1 MFIME
6 SFEDILDLEAT
17 LLLEF
22 GQETLAVESLD
33 ASYFNNPFQA
43 DPVYD
48 PDEATSTTIENVD
61 DEPSSRRKELQSAC
75 STFPTTTIENVDNEP
90 SSERKELQ
98 PACSTF
104 PTTTRKDTKRKRAA
118 FDDPDRRAK
127 VAQVRKDSACMR
139 CHIKKIPVRL
149 IPCGCP
155 LRPK

>member
-61 DEPSSRRKELQSAC
+61 
-75 STFPTTTIENVDNEP
+75 NEP

-104 PTTTRKDTKRKRAA
+104 PTTTRQDTKRKRAA
-118 FDDPDRRAK
+118 FEDPARRAK